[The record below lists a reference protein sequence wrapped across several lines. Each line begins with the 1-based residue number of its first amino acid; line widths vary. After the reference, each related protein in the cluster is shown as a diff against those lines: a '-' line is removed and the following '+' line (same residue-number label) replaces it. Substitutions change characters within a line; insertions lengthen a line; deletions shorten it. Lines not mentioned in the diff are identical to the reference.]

1 MHENRRKAE
10 KSFCLRRRA
19 SGGACGESFPFDTR
33 LTRSS
38 LRSALCTLHAAR
50 CTLHAAHIAR
60 QPLDAATCRTPPRR
74 TPHAACCMLHATT
87 TSLHTA
93 CHPPARYTHCSQ
105 NVAPAFIWRTCTLA
119 AVRACKFMC
128 VCVCVCACACVVG
141 VSTRTNEC
149 VRIGHRFE
157 PLSAHERLHVRLCAR
172 TPQRARA
179 PVQVYSCLSTRACVG
194 VGAIA
199 VQVTVCAQ
207 FVGWSAD
214 HRGRRESVKN
224 A

>member
-1 MHENRRKAE
+1 M
-10 KSFCLRRRA
+10 
-19 SGGACGESFPFDTR
+19 
-33 LTRSS
+33 
-38 LRSALCTLHAAR
+38 LHAA
-50 CTLHAAHIAR
+50 
-60 QPLDAATCRTPPRR
+60 
-74 TPHAACCMLHATT
+74 T

-128 VCVCVCACACVVG
+128 VCVCACACVVG

-149 VRIGHRFE
+149 VRIVHRFE

-179 PVQVYSCLSTRACVG
+179 PVQVYSCLSTRACA
-194 VGAIA
+194 GAGEIA

-207 FVGWSAD
+207 FVGWSARITVD
-214 HRGRRESVKN
+214 AASVKMRDKTRLKPEN
-224 A
+224 FSRLRRKASGGACGGLSFPFDTHLSRSRPESSPRADWVPNRPMFK